1 MQGWANERGL
11 SPLPPAP
18 LDVPLPDPAMSGRI
32 RRKTGEIG
40 AQVGAMEAPLRVS
53 KGARSLHEGWK
64 WSACRWEIWGACE
77 GAGDWEQ
84 GHRDMRM
91 EARGSHRMIKDA
103 QSSGAINATEEKAND

>member
-1 MQGWANERGL
+1 
-11 SPLPPAP
+11 
-18 LDVPLPDPAMSGRI
+18 
-32 RRKTGEIG
+32 
-40 AQVGAMEAPLRVS
+40 MEEMNV
-53 KGARSLHEGWK
+53 
-64 WSACRWEIWGACE
+64 CE